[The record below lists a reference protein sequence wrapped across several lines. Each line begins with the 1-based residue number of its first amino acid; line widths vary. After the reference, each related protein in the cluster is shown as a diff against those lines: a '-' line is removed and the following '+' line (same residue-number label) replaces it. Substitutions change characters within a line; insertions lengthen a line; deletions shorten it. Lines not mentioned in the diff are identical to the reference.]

1 MRGERLAH
9 SENEIDW
16 RGMCTG
22 MLRSERPHLCSFPS
36 VHVRRASLARAAIS
50 GSRQRVSGLFSAPFL
65 GYLRLPARVSRAP
78 RGRADCRTARE
89 ARERDT

>member
-1 MRGERLAH
+1 MLTADARSRARGVGMRGERLAH

-36 VHVRRASLARAAIS
+36 VHVRRASLARAAI
-50 GSRQRVSGLFSAPFL
+50 
-65 GYLRLPARVSRAP
+65 
-78 RGRADCRTARE
+78 
-89 ARERDT
+89 